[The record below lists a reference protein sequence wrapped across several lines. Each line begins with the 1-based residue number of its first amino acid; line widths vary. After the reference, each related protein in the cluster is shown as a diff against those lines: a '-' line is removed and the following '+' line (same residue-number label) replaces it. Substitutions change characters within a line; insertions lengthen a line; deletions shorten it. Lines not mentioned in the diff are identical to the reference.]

1 MMILAASSLALLF
14 AAVSIVS
21 ACTLAF
27 LVLTQERKPLSP
39 QGPEAFHRHLDA
51 LSSLSR
57 DKVRRQLRDVNE
69 RNARDNQ

>member
-1 MMILAASSLALLF
+1 MILAASSIAVFF

-21 ACTLAF
+21 ACALAF
-27 LVLTQERKPLSP
+27 LTLTQERKPLSP
-39 QGPEAFHRHLDA
+39 QGAEAFHRHLDA

-69 RNARDNQ
+69 RNSRKNQ

>member
-1 MMILAASSLALLF
+1 MILAVSSRAVFF

-21 ACTLAF
+21 ACALAF
-27 LVLTQERKPLSP
+27 LVLTQEHKPLSR

-57 DKVRRQLRDVNE
+57 DRVRRQLRDANE
-69 RNARDNQ
+69 RNTRENQ

>member
-1 MMILAASSLALLF
+1 MIFAASSLAVLF

-21 ACTLAF
+21 ACALAF
-27 LVLTQERKPLSP
+27 LVLTQERKPSSP
-39 QGPEAFHRHLDA
+39 QGPDAFHRHLNA

-69 RNARDNQ
+69 RNASENQ

>member
-1 MMILAASSLALLF
+1 MILASSSLAVFF

-21 ACTLAF
+21 ACALAF

-39 QGPEAFHRHLDA
+39 QGPEAFHLHLNA

-69 RNARDNQ
+69 RNASENQ

>member
-1 MMILAASSLALLF
+1 MILAASSLAVLF
-14 AAVSIVS
+14 AAISIVS

-27 LVLTQERKPLSP
+27 LVRTQERNPISP
-39 QGPEAFHRHLDA
+39 QGPEAFHRHLNA

-69 RNARDNQ
+69 RNAREKQ

>member
-1 MMILAASSLALLF
+1 MILASSSLAVFF

-21 ACTLAF
+21 ACALAF

-39 QGPEAFHRHLDA
+39 QGPEAFHRHLNA

-69 RNARDNQ
+69 RNASENQ

>member
-1 MMILAASSLALLF
+1 MILASSSLAVFF

-21 ACTLAF
+21 ACALAF
-27 LVLTQERKPLSP
+27 LALTQERKPLSP
-39 QGPEAFHRHLDA
+39 QGPEAFHRHLNA

-69 RNARDNQ
+69 RNASENQ

>member
-1 MMILAASSLALLF
+1 MILASSSLAVFF

-21 ACTLAF
+21 VCALAF

-39 QGPEAFHRHLDA
+39 QGPEAFHRHLNA

-69 RNARDNQ
+69 RNASENQ